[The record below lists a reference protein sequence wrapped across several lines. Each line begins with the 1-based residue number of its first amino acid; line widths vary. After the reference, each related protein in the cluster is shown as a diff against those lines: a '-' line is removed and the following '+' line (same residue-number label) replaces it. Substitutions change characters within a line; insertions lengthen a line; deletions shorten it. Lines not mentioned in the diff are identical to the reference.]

1 MNNNFDKEDVINIYN
16 DVKELVIY
24 SIEGIIWILKKGKD
38 LVEKINIE

>member
-24 SIEGIIWILKKGKD
+24 GIEGIIWILEKGKN
-38 LVEKINIE
+38 LIEKS